1 MNSDNLQYLLY
12 RPLYW
17 FGGNGQPY
25 LNRSLSLASKPE
37 YSGQTVTIKL
47 DKSRWSDGTTLTAQD
62 IVFWMNMMKAVVSYS
77 VRYSSNSVNWGGYV
91 PGGFPDNVRSVH
103 AVGTD
108 EVKMVIKGP
117 YSRQWFTD
125 NELSQITPMPL
136 AWDVTASSKSD
147 CAQVQTNCV
156 AVFKYLDRLS
166 KDPGTWAKSKIW
178 GVVDGPLKLTGL
190 TTQGMLTFSYN
201 QGYSGPVPTHHITTS
216 PRCLSPRRKR
226 SSTCWRPAAATRSM
240 SATCRPS
247 TRRCRRQDPRSAR
260 TRCPVT
266 GSSRS
271 TPGA

>member
-1 MNSDNLQYLLY
+1 MRRGLRRHGIPRIRWTTGRRGALGWAAGLIALSLTAAGCGLGGSASSGNPVSGGTVSYALPANETPNYIFPFSPGQYFTQVNSDNLQYLLY

-47 DKSRWSDGTTLTAQD
+47 DNYRWSDGTTLTAQD
-62 IVFWMNMMKAVVSYS
+62 VVFWMNMMKAVVSYS

-91 PGGFPDNVRSVH
+91 PGEFPDNVRSVR

-136 AWDVTASSKSD
+136 AWDVTASGRQLRAGAD
-147 CAQVQTNCV
+147 ELRRRVQVPGRAVQGPRYLGQVQI
-156 AVFKYLDRLS
+156 
-166 KDPGTWAKSKIW
+166 WAW
-178 GVVDGPLKLTGL
+178 WTG
-190 TTQGMLTFSYN
+190 
-201 QGYSGPVPTHHITTS
+201 
-216 PRCLSPRRKR
+216 R
-226 SSTCWRPAAATRSM
+226 SSS
-240 SATCRPS
+240 
-247 TRRCRRQDPRSAR
+247 
-260 TRCPVT
+260 
-266 GSSRS
+266 
-271 TPGA
+271 PG